1 MAVGKSFLDQ
11 YSVFCVF
18 GSVVGCVVV
27 PLITQSVESL
37 IFSAIVIS
45 LTANRFSKKVV
56 LEPSI
61 KGENKEQK
69 SIKCSKDKETNLTAC
84 KKKKKPPSSNI
95 NGAQSALYH
104 QLSPSELRRQ
114 YKEEVERREYEKL
127 RELERKEEEKREKK
141 LKKKEERLKRKNNE
155 KKEQESKTSIPKE
168 KLSPSSDKNVRSGG
182 IQSPKNEEK
191 TPKQERTLNNS
202 TPSPTYT
209 NTSASA
215 NSYYNMNSSRTKKYD
230 YYNYRPNIPRFQ
242 RQAAKQRQMGY
253 QQQVQQ
259 QPTWQ
264 TARSTPSPDDS
275 FSGTFSENVS
285 MPVYQDSSVIQP
297 KVQSVIGCRKSPE
310 PPCNGTI
317 SSGIENTVKTEEL
330 SGCYTLFGENTESKD
345 LVSIIRQETGLQKS

>member
-1 MAVGKSFLDQ
+1 
-11 YSVFCVF
+11 
-18 GSVVGCVVV
+18 
-27 PLITQSVESL
+27 
-37 IFSAIVIS
+37 
-45 LTANRFSKKVV
+45 
-56 LEPSI
+56 
-61 KGENKEQK
+61 
-69 SIKCSKDKETNLTAC
+69 
-84 KKKKKPPSSNI
+84 
-95 NGAQSALYH
+95 
-104 QLSPSELRRQ
+104 
-114 YKEEVERREYEKL
+114 
-127 RELERKEEEKREKK
+127 
-141 LKKKEERLKRKNNE
+141 
-155 KKEQESKTSIPKE
+155 
-168 KLSPSSDKNVRSGG
+168 
-182 IQSPKNEEK
+182 
-191 TPKQERTLNNS
+191 
-202 TPSPTYT
+202 
-209 NTSASA
+209 
-215 NSYYNMNSSRTKKYD
+215 MNSSRTKKYD

-253 QQQVQQ
+253 QQQQQ

>member
-1 MAVGKSFLDQ
+1 
-11 YSVFCVF
+11 
-18 GSVVGCVVV
+18 
-27 PLITQSVESL
+27 
-37 IFSAIVIS
+37 
-45 LTANRFSKKVV
+45 
-56 LEPSI
+56 
-61 KGENKEQK
+61 
-69 SIKCSKDKETNLTAC
+69 
-84 KKKKKPPSSNI
+84 
-95 NGAQSALYH
+95 
-104 QLSPSELRRQ
+104 
-114 YKEEVERREYEKL
+114 
-127 RELERKEEEKREKK
+127 LERKEEEKREKK

-155 KKEQESKTSIPKE
+155 KKEQESKTSIPQE

-182 IQSPKNEEK
+182 IQSSKNEEK

-253 QQQVQQ
+253 QQQQQ

>member
-61 KGENKEQK
+61 KGESKEQK
-69 SIKCSKDKETNLTAC
+69 SIKCSKDKEMNLNAC
-84 KKKKKPPSSNI
+84 KKRKKPPSNNI
-95 NGAQSALYH
+95 NGTQSAYH
-104 QLSPSELRRQ
+104 QLTPAELRRQ
-114 YKEEVERREYEKL
+114 QKEEVERREYEKL
-127 RELERKEEEKREKK
+127 REMERKDEEKREKK

-155 KKEQESKTSIPKE
+155 KKVLESKQTLQKE
-168 KLSPSSDKNVRSGG
+168 KLNTSSDKNVRNGG
-182 IQSPKNEEK
+182 AQSPKTEDK
-191 TPKQERTLNNS
+191 TPRQERTLSNT

-209 NTSASA
+209 NSSSNVTS
-215 NSYYNMNSSRTKKYD
+215 NNNMNSSRTKKYD

-253 QQQVQQ
+253 QQQQQ
-259 QPTWQ
+259 QSWQ
-264 TARSTPSPDDS
+264 TARSTPSPDDT
-275 FSGTFSENVS
+275 FSGTLNENVS
-285 MPVYQDSSVIQP
+285 APAYQDTSVIQP

-310 PPCNGTI
+310 PPCNGTGNTG
-317 SSGIENTVKTEEL
+317 SENTAKTEDL
-330 SGCYTLFGENTESKD
+330 SGCYQLFGQSTESKD
-345 LVSIIRQETGLQKS
+345 LVTIIRQETGLQKS

>member
-69 SIKCSKDKETNLTAC
+69 SIKCSKDKELNLNAC
-84 KKKKKPPSSNI
+84 KKKKKPPSNSI
-95 NGAQSALYH
+95 NGTQSALYH

-127 RELERKEEEKREKK
+127 REMERKDEEKREKK

-155 KKEQESKTSIPKE
+155 KKVQESKQTIPKE
-168 KLSPSSDKNVRSGG
+168 KLSPSCDKNVRNGG
-182 IQSPKNEEK
+182 VQSPKIEDK
-191 TPKQERTLNNS
+191 SPKQERTLSNT

-209 NTSASA
+209 NTSTSA
-215 NSYYNMNSSRTKKYD
+215 YYNMNSSSRTKKYD

-242 RQAAKQRQMGY
+242 RQAAKQRQIGY
-253 QQQVQQ
+253 QQQQAQ
-259 QPTWQ
+259 SWQ

-275 FSGTFSENVS
+275 FSGTFNENVS
-285 MPVYQDSSVIQP
+285 MPAYQETSIIQP

-310 PPCNGTI
+310 PQSYGTI
-317 SSGIENTVKTEEL
+317 NTGIENTVKTEEL
-330 SGCYTLFGENTESKD
+330 SGCYTLFGESTECKD
-345 LVSIIRQETGLQKS
+345 LASIIRQETGL